1 MMKMMFR
8 ILFFSFM
15 IFSVPIS
22 AQELVGTIQDKQTE
36 ETVPEV
42 HVINKRTLEGTV
54 SDRNGEFL
62 IKIEFGDTIVFSNIS
77 YKYLYFV
84 YNDSSAILANTL
96 VEMEEQNYL
105 LHEVS
110 IFSYELTS
118 NDPKE
123 MKLEKP
129 LHPSNDQISD
139 GRILNAGPGN
149 PAEYLYNLFGS
160 KPRQLRKLAIL
171 KAEEA
176 YREKLEE
183 SNNRQSVVTLTGLSK
198 EELEAFMFYCKFT
211 SVRMNHLND
220 YDFLIA
226 VQRCYA
232 QYVKDKE
239 LAEFLEQFD

>member
-1 MMKMMFR
+1 MMFR
-8 ILFFSFM
+8 FLFFSFL
-15 IFSVPIS
+15 IFSTPIS
-22 AQELVGTIQDKQTE
+22 GQELYGTIQDKETE

-42 HVINKRTLEGTV
+42 HVINKRTLKGTV

-62 IKIEFGDTIVFSNIS
+62 INIEFGDTIVFSNIS

-84 YNDSSAILANTL
+84 YNDSSATLENAL

-129 LHPSNDQISD
+129 LYPSSDEISD
-139 GRILNAGPGN
+139 GKIINASPSN

-160 KPRQLRKLAIL
+160 KPKQLRKLAIL

-176 YREKLEE
+176 YREKLKE
-183 SNNRQSVVTLTGLSK
+183 SNNRESVTTLTGLSK

-211 SVRMNHLND
+211 HVRMNHLND

-232 QYVKDKE
+232 QYVRDKE
-239 LAEFLEQFD
+239 LDEFLGQFD

>member
-1 MMKMMFR
+1 M
-8 ILFFSFM
+8 FFSFI
-15 IFSVPIS
+15 IFSLPS
-22 AQELVGTIQDKQTE
+22 NGQELYGTIQDKKTK
-36 ETVPEV
+36 ETVDGV
-42 HVINKRTLEGTV
+42 HVINKRTYQGTV

-84 YNDSSAILANTL
+84 YNDSSTILKNCL

-118 NDPKE
+118 NDPKQ
-123 MKLEKP
+123 MKIEDP
-129 LHPSNDQISD
+129 LFPSNDEIGD
-139 GRILNAGPGN
+139 GRIMRAGASN

-160 KPRQLRKLAIL
+160 KPKQLRKLAIL

-183 SNNRQSVVTLTGLSK
+183 SNNRESVITLTGLTK
-198 EELEAFMFYCKFT
+198 DELEAFMFYCKFT
-211 SVRMNHLND
+211 KVRMNHLND
-220 YDFLIA
+220 YDFLLA

-232 QYVKDKE
+232 EYVREKE
-239 LAEFLEQFD
+239 LEGFLEQFD